1 MASSSALALTLALPA
16 ARAQTLP
23 TGGVVAQGTASIG
36 APSGG
41 HLTITQ
47 TSARAVVNWTGFNVG
62 AGGVVTFAQPNSSSA
77 ILNRVAAN
85 AGQSVIDGQISGNGQ
100 VFLVNPNGVAIS
112 STGVVNTT
120 GGFVASSLDVS
131 DSDFMAGTLN
141 FSGSATG
148 PGVSN
153 AGSITAGSG
162 GFVALIGQSAGNSG
176 TITVPLGKVG
186 LGAAASATLDLTGT
200 GFLQV
205 VLPADATNAAG
216 QALVSNSGTITAGG
230 GAVTLSAAVAANAVQ
245 QAVNMSGTISATA
258 VSGVSG
264 AVTLSASPGGD
275 MAVGGTID
283 VSDSAGGTGGVISI
297 VGGGAVTETGVLKA
311 TSTNTGGR
319 VDITGASVALT
330 GASVDVSGTNAGGLI
345 RIGGAFDGGA
355 ADNGYSDYQYFVT
368 RFGTLPSLANAG
380 TVTVDA
386 ASSLQANGTLPT
398 DPYNTGTTGGT
409 IILFSTQ
416 NTSISTSNWR
426 AGGVNGA
433 AEVSSWGVISNL
445 TFSAVQPP
453 DSFYGYVVT
462 GADTADHLFYSAKD
476 ILIADNPD
484 SSGSSYINRLGLMRS
499 IENAL
504 TATITASDAIT
515 VTGDFDPSE
524 ASGSPRLPASLSAVT
539 LDAGRA
545 ISVNGVLASD
555 DANLTLTVNDPTAN
569 DYQPGDRVTGPAVLD
584 LRNATLNGG
593 LSGGNGQL
601 DITLS
606 LLSGDDNAV
615 DGLIR
620 LPAIDGAY
628 LSQNF
633 YGARSGFNTLS
644 IAAQGQGV
652 IEFNGNVSSN
662 LGYTGDG
669 IGGGGAYLPIGTL
682 ELAGTLAF
690 ATDATIASANLIWN
704 GQSVTSSYV
713 ASQQAAGQI
722 IAAANGRSGFVANF
736 TFGFP
741 DPNQTVSAG
750 TEYPIT
756 SIATGTVS
764 GPTVGLPFGGEVV
777 SGAATIDGSVP
788 NVLTVTESTEQA
800 VVNWQS
806 FNIGAG
812 GTVSFVQ
819 PDASAAILNR
829 VAASSASFAS
839 AINGTLSANGRV
851 YMVNPNGIAIGAT
864 GVVNTTGGFIAWSG
878 DLSLANFAAG
888 ILTFTG
894 ASAGVTNAGSITV
907 GTGGL
912 VALLGSTVTN
922 SGTVTAP
929 GGQIALAAGAGV
941 SLGPADG
948 SLVTVTAASPD
959 ATAADALLS
968 QTGTL
973 TTVGGTI
980 SLKAESS
987 ALNLGQTII
996 NTGTLTAQGVS
1007 TSGGSIFVSA
1017 INAGAILGGT
1027 FAADQSSLGAGN
1039 YLSGGTGGVI
1049 SVAADGLTTLTGAFT
1064 VQGDTGGRI
1073 DATAATLDFTGAT
1086 LDASGQTAGG
1096 LLRIGAAYRYGAA
1109 DDGGSD
1115 YQAFVARFGALP
1127 SLAVAGTVTI
1137 DNATTLRA
1145 GGGTTGGALI
1155 VGSTTLTTLGAPW
1168 ADAIADV
1175 SISSLG
1181 AVAALPGL
1189 GTVQGLNTL
1198 QLGAKTIEVTS
1209 GAPSAS
1215 GVTAFD
1221 LAGLTGSINGLT
1233 NLIVEAGDT
1242 LSVTAG
1248 ATLGLTAGDHLTLEA
1263 GRGITFTG
1271 AFNAGGASLIAVAN
1285 QAGADGAPS
1294 TARGAGAGFI
1304 DLTAGTVTSQA
1315 VNPGSLD
1322 FILAPGLDNAVGGQ
1336 IRLGAIDRS
1345 GGVAG
1350 QSLFGDLTL
1359 EADDAGRI
1367 VLNGAIATQAGALTL
1382 TGDLQVDGASILTSN
1397 ALTWTNAASA
1407 AIYGPGTGNSAF
1419 SADFALVNNGTVIQ
1433 SGVVGDGQAARIAL
1447 DGLSPSASATAVYGA
1462 AASDLANEAFR
1473 LINGALASG
1482 DTLGTDLSPGL
1493 VTVGTGSASLLGVG
1507 SHHLTVTLA
1516 GGLPQPGAK
1525 VGYVFDLTAS
1535 SVGAVSITP
1544 RPVTFTTQ
1552 DATTTYGTLA
1562 SLSGTLS
1569 NVLVGDTVTP
1579 VFGLSASGSA
1589 VALSARTTAGA
1600 YQIVAASL
1608 SGASAPNYSV
1618 SATGDT
1624 AGTLT
1629 ISPLQLSGYAGPS
1642 LTGVYGTAP
1651 TLAGGVLS
1659 GVLGGDQVTAV
1670 LGLTQNGAAVNLSS
1684 RVNAGTYGV
1693 TLTGLGGA
1701 QGADYSLPTANL
1713 TAGQLVVSPL
1723 SISASLSAANYVYGS
1738 PSAIVTLNGVL
1749 SGDVLT
1755 PTVSLTPSGGTA
1767 AAVTLEANGG
1777 GFGLGAHT
1785 SAGAYSAQVAGLVG
1799 AQASDYVL
1807 NANLSAAAIQ
1817 ITPKPLT
1824 FSVPAGQTSV
1834 YGDDSV
1840 SGATLTGVLSGDTVT
1855 PVYYAQSGGAASA
1868 ALIPQTP
1875 VGAYALSVGALGGS
1889 SAGDYVIAATGNAN
1903 GSLTITQKPISY
1915 TLENLVSTYGSV
1927 ASPVLL
1933 TPGLLTGDNVTFSV
1947 HVFGNNS
1954 LTPSNIYTPATNG
1967 NPYNLAFTIGGTA
1980 AGNYYFQDSGA
1991 NSDPTWTVNR
2001 KVITYAGGD
2010 AQSVY
2015 GGPVA
2020 LSAALAGVLP
2030 NDQVSGA
2037 IAVTTPGGAGVTYDA
2052 HTDVGAY
2059 DIGIASLSGAQ
2070 AANYLIDPSVFG
2082 ALTITAKAL
2091 SYGGGVI
2098 NAVYGTAS
2106 ALPANLVGVV
2116 AGDDVSAAPIVT
2128 AAGGGAVAYGATTTV
2143 GTYSLSETSL
2153 TGAKAFDYTLTSGG
2167 TGSLIIGPK
2176 TVTYA
2181 GGNVSATYG
2190 TAASLSSAINGLV
2203 AGDSVTAPLVI
2214 TASGGGAVTY
2224 GARTGAGSYVLS
2236 LGALSGAEA
2245 VDYVIDPSVTG
2256 ALVVA
2261 PKTLSLTS
2269 GAFVAT
2275 YGDATL
2281 PNSAAAATVT
2291 GGQFS
2296 GILSGDTVA
2305 GTFTIAT
2312 PTFST
2317 SARLAA
2323 GTYGLSIST
2332 GGADLTGAQAADYVL
2347 SVNSPTTGSLVV
2359 APKALS
2365 LVSGTLSA
2373 TYGDAALQS
2382 GGAVSNQTG
2391 GIFSGVLSG
2400 DTIQGV
2406 FGVSASLDSNGRLDA
2421 GTYATALLPG
2431 SAGLTGA
2438 AAADYTLSGASPTIG
2453 TLVVAPKSITLVSAA
2468 LTAAYGAAPQG
2479 TPGGVPTTT
2488 GGTFSGLLTGDA
2500 VTGVFGVGGTLNSA
2514 GRLDAGAYGLTL
2526 SVGAAGL
2533 TGAQAGDY
2541 VVAAASPTAGTLSV
2555 TPLTVAYGGGSVS
2568 TTYGI
2573 LATLSATPTGLLTG
2587 DQVTAPISVTT
2598 SGGGQVIYGARTTAG
2613 TYTLGLGTL
2622 SGAEA
2627 LDYVVNP
2634 SVTGALTI
2642 ARASITLTSGALGAT
2657 YGDGSVVNNTVT
2669 GGQFAGVLTGDQVEG
2684 SFGIVSPLTTPSGN
2698 LAAGSYGLTL
2708 ASGFAGLTGAQS
2720 ADYVLAPASPTT
2732 GLLTVAPKTLTY
2744 TLGSATS
2751 VYGAPAPPTPTFAGL
2766 LAGDTVLG
2774 QYDVAAG
2781 SAAPAPLGVHTG
2793 VGAYSL
2799 SLGGITGAQAADYV
2813 LTAAGSTLGSL
2824 TITPAP
2830 LDFTSSFLNQT
2841 YGSVSTAN
2849 FLSGVVAGDAI
2860 SVSLNVSDASGAAVT
2875 LASRTN
2881 AGGYLA
2887 ELSGLSGAAAT
2898 NYVLAP
2904 DAMRGE
2910 VLTIAPLAITYEL
2923 TSVAS
2928 SPAAQAKLYQQGLAD
2943 DSFTYGSEGT
2953 VLSFQGA
2960 LPGDSVSPV
2969 TSSGSLVAGSGGAY
2983 ALAQTTNAGSY
2994 TLALTG
3000 LSGAQSANYTLVN
3013 GGPLSSITVNVLK
3026 SVLTFSTDASTA
3038 IYGNGAAIFKV
3049 TGLASFDQT
3058 SFGISFTNAQ
3068 NAAFTQSLSV
3078 GPGGLI
3084 TLPATFSVGTYSAF
3098 DVSVP
3103 AALDQNYII
3112 KGSNGATGNVLAFMK
3127 AYSLT
3132 ITPRPVTFA
3141 IGAYSWVYGSPLSPS
3156 DTLTNVLSGDAV
3168 SGVVSTL
3175 TGGVTNS
3182 TANPNVGSYSLT
3194 TTSLTGAAAS
3204 NYTIAT
3210 TGDTLGSLTVTPR
3223 PITYSLAPLSSVYG
3237 ASPSFTYTISGG
3249 FSGMGA
3255 PITGVSASLGSQTTL
3270 VPSTADIGTYYAQLV
3285 GITGDSL
3292 SNYTV
3297 TFANAATALLT
3308 ITPRPVTFNASY
3320 STAYGSNVVP
3330 VAQFQA
3336 QTSTAGLV
3344 SGDTLTATTAITGQT
3359 ISTLDVGTYAYD
3371 QLTFGG
3377 PKLNDYA
3384 ITVTG
3389 SQTVTVAPKLLQVQI
3404 QGNSAIYGSI
3414 YNPGATIT
3422 VSGFLATNGLSLT
3435 TDTID
3440 HQANGNVDDGNAY
3453 AGFQYAN
3460 SSTSLQLE
3468 PLGGE
3473 DACNCTISVTGLSG
3487 PKAKDYA
3494 LPSNSGSFI
3503 IYPAPLTLVTPGAA
3517 TVTYGST
3524 VIAGPQFEGF
3534 YSPSDAGAIR
3544 FNLASSNAA
3553 VVSALSSTG
3562 ASVVGVGS
3570 IYGQGDL
3577 FNSSFNAGGSAALLD
3592 VGSYSY
3598 TVTGLSGAKSRDY
3611 YLVGGS
3617 TTNTVTITPAT
3628 LSYSV
3633 LQDEY
3638 YGRQQGIYYNGNLG
3652 TPSTDI
3658 GEPGTFC
3665 CVMAPDTRPLYSI
3678 TSNTFG
3684 AALSLNLSFV
3694 DASGVSHTYTP
3705 TLEGGTYA
3713 VNAAITG
3720 AKASDFV
3727 VASTPISFTI
3737 HPAIVTYVIDD
3748 VTYNTVYGSD
3758 VTDNYPGGY
3767 YVQGVGF
3774 ISGGAAPTAKL
3785 IGTVASDNVA
3795 LVIGLFSG
3803 TDIQNRDGANLVNID
3818 TAPPGLYHYQAVGLL
3833 GDANNYVLGGT
3844 AQGIDIGAEMEIV
3857 STTLTF
3863 NPTASLSVSV
3873 AQGVTVGSLS
3883 AGTGTATSSSSLPTD
3898 LTTVLTASAGASAGV
3913 TAGASGSTA
3922 LGSATLTGQVG
3933 STAGV
3938 TATAGL
3944 GNTSASVTVGTSATL
3959 TVSYGPGY
3967 TAVGADAYAN
3977 STGSITLISKSP
3989 NISGEASAEAEAYVT
4004 TGVAGSLGAAGTG
4017 SASAVGGV
4025 GAETSTEGSVG
4036 IKNGTVTAG
4045 GGVWAGAGVSGDV
4058 QGQVSGSVG
4067 SAGAGVTGYLGS
4079 AGVTVDPSVGYSNGQ
4094 VTLSGTVGLGVGP
4107 VGIEINLNVGV
4118 NVGAAVDG
4126 LHTAVDAIG
4135 DALGFGS
4142 GPSAPDFASSI
4153 RAITANPFTN
4163 PTAYRD
4169 QLYGIINNYQN
4180 YANID
4185 PNMLSTMTSVL
4196 NAQSDYQAKVTQVI
4210 PALQA
4215 TTAAL
4220 FNKLKT
4226 NPASFTVSDVQSL
4239 QNAQRDEATA
4249 LAQLKSDV
4257 SAMTGGKDQAVVTP
4271 TGISIVSTAAPAAAA
4286 TAQTAASA
4294 GATGASTPATTT
4306 TPSTTGAMTAVAGI
4320 LG

>member
-1 MASSSALALTLALPA
+1 
-16 ARAQTLP
+16 
-23 TGGVVAQGTASIG
+23 
-36 APSGG
+36 
-41 HLTITQ
+41 
-47 TSARAVVNWTGFNVG
+47 
-62 AGGVVTFAQPNSSSA
+62 
-77 ILNRVAAN
+77 
-85 AGQSVIDGQISGNGQ
+85 
-100 VFLVNPNGVAIS
+100 
-112 STGVVNTT
+112 
-120 GGFVASSLDVS
+120 
-131 DSDFMAGTLN
+131 
-141 FSGSATG
+141 
-148 PGVSN
+148 
-153 AGSITAGSG
+153 
-162 GFVALIGQSAGNSG
+162 
-176 TITVPLGKVG
+176 
-186 LGAAASATLDLTGT
+186 
-200 GFLQV
+200 
-205 VLPADATNAAG
+205 
-216 QALVSNSGTITAGG
+216 
-230 GAVTLSAAVAANAVQ
+230 
-245 QAVNMSGTISATA
+245 MSGTISATA

-283 VSDSAGGTGGVISI
+283 VSDSGGGTGGVISI
-297 VGGGAVTETGVLKA
+297 LGGGAVTETGTLTA
-311 TSTNTGGR
+311 TSNNAGGR

-355 ADNGYSDYQYFVT
+355 ADNGSSDYQYFVT
-368 RFGTLPSLANAG
+368 RFGTLPSLPNAG

-416 NTSISTSNWR
+416 NTSIATSNWR
-426 AGGVNGA
+426 AGGVDGA

-499 IENAL
+499 LENAL

-515 VTGDFDPSE
+515 VTGDFDPST
-524 ASGSPRLPASLSAVT
+524 ASGSPRLPASLSAIM

-569 DYQPGDRVTGPAVLD
+569 NSQPGDRATGPAVLD

-615 DGLIR
+615 GGLIR
-620 LPAIDGAY
+620 LPTIDGTY
-628 LSQNF
+628 LSRNF
-633 YGARSGFNTLS
+633 YGAQSGFNTLS

-669 IGGGGAYLPIGTL
+669 NGGAGAYLPIGTL
-682 ELAGTLAF
+682 ELAGTVAF

-704 GQSVTSSYV
+704 GQSVTSTYV

-722 IAAANGRSGFVANF
+722 IAAANGRSAFVANF

-750 TEYPIT
+750 TEDPIT
-756 SIATGTVS
+756 AIATGTVN
-764 GPTVGLPFGGEVV
+764 GPTVALPFGGQVV
-777 SGAATIDGSVP
+777 SGAANIDGSVP
-788 NVLTVTESTEQA
+788 NVLTVTQSTEQA

-819 PDASAAILNR
+819 PDAGAAILNR

-839 AINGTLSANGRV
+839 AINGTLSSNGRV
-851 YMVNPNGIAIGAT
+851 YLVNPNGIAIGAT
-864 GVVNTTGGFIAWSG
+864 GVVNTTGGFIASSG
-878 DLSLANFAAG
+878 DLSLANFTAG
-888 ILTFTG
+888 TLSFTG
-894 ASAGVTNAGSITV
+894 AAAAVTNAGSITT
-907 GTGGL
+907 GSGGL
-912 VALLGSTVTN
+912 IALLGSTVAN
-922 SGTVTAP
+922 SGTATAP
-929 GGQIALAAGAGV
+929 GGQIALAAGGGF

-959 ATAADALLS
+959 TTASDTLLS

-973 TTVGGTI
+973 TAVGGTLA
-980 SLKAESS
+980 LKAESS
-987 ALNLGQTII
+987 ALSLGQVLS
-996 NTGTLTAQGVS
+996 NTGSLNAQGAS

-1017 INAGAILGGT
+1017 INAGATLGGT
-1027 FAADQSSLGAGN
+1027 FAADQSGLGSGSYA
-1039 YLSGGTGGVI
+1039 SGGAGGVI
-1049 SVAADGLTTLTGAFT
+1049 SVAADGLLSLTGAFT
-1064 VQGDTGGRI
+1064 VEGDTGGRI
-1073 DATAATLDFTGAT
+1073 DATAATLNLTGST
-1086 LDASGQTAGG
+1086 LDASGQTGGG

-1127 SLAVAGTVTI
+1127 SLATAGTVSI
-1137 DNATTLRA
+1137 DSATTLKA

-1155 VGSTTLTTLGAPW
+1155 IGSANLTTLNGIW
-1168 ADAIADV
+1168 ADAITDV

-1181 AVAALPGL
+1181 VVATLPSFGA
-1189 GTVQGLNTL
+1189 VQGLDTL
-1198 QLGAKTIEVTS
+1198 QLGAQTIEVTS
-1209 GAPSAS
+1209 GAPSAP

-1221 LAGLTGSINGLT
+1221 LAGLTGSLGGPT

-1294 TARGAGAGFI
+1294 TARAAGAGFI

-1322 FILAPGLDNAVGGQ
+1322 FILAPGLDNGVGGQ

-1359 EADDAGRI
+1359 EADGAGRI

-1382 TGDLQVDGASILTSN
+1382 TGDLQVDGASIVTSN

-1462 AASDLANEAFR
+1462 AAGDFANQAFR

-1493 VTVGTGSASLLGVG
+1493 VTVGTGSSSLLGAG
-1507 SHHLTVTLA
+1507 SRPLTVTLA

-1535 SVGAVSITP
+1535 SVGVVTITP
-1544 RPVTFTTQ
+1544 RPVTFATQ
-1552 DATTTYGTLA
+1552 DATSTYGTLA

-1569 NVLVGDTVTP
+1569 NVLAGDTVTP
-1579 VFGLSASGSA
+1579 VFGLTSSGSG
-1589 VALSARTTAGA
+1589 VALSARTTVGA
-1600 YQIVAASL
+1600 YQIVATAL
-1608 SGASAPNYSV
+1608 SGASAANYTLS
-1618 SATGDT
+1618 STGDT

-1629 ISPLQLSGYAGPS
+1629 ISPLPLTGYAGPS

-1659 GVLGGDQVTAV
+1659 GVLGGDQVTTV
-1670 LGLTQNGAAVNLSS
+1670 LGLSQNGASVNLAG
-1684 RVNAGTYGV
+1684 RIDAGTYSV
-1693 TLTGLGGA
+1693 TLTGLSGA
-1701 QGADYSLPTANL
+1701 QAVDYSLPTANL
-1713 TAGQLVVSPL
+1713 APGQLVVSPL
-1723 SISASLSAANYVYGS
+1723 TISASLSPASYVYGS
-1738 PSAIVTLNGVL
+1738 PSAIVALTGVL
-1749 SGDVLT
+1749 SGDVLA
-1755 PTVSLTPSGGTA
+1755 PTISLSPSGGTA
-1767 AAVTLEANGG
+1767 AAVTLETNGA
-1777 GFGLGAHT
+1777 GFGLDAHT
-1785 SAGAYSAQVAGLVG
+1785 SAGAYSAQVTGLSG

-1807 NANLSAAAIQ
+1807 SPSLSTAAIQ
-1817 ITPKPLT
+1817 ISPKPVT

-1855 PVYYAQSGGAASA
+1855 PVYYAQSGSAASA

-1889 SAGDYVIAATGNAN
+1889 SAGDYVIAGTGNAN
-1903 GSLTITQKPISY
+1903 GSLTITQKTISY

-1933 TPGLLTGDNVTFSV
+1933 TPGLLTGDNVTFAV

-2030 NDQVSGA
+2030 NDQVNGA
-2037 IAVTTPGGAGVTYDA
+2037 LAVTTAGGANVTYDA

-2082 ALTITAKAL
+2082 ALTITQKAL

-2128 AAGGGAVAYGATTTV
+2128 AAGGGAVAYEATTTV
-2143 GTYSLSETSL
+2143 GTYGLSETSL
-2153 TGAKAFDYTLTSGG
+2153 TGTKALDYTLAGG
-2167 TGSLIIGPK
+2167 RTGSLVIAPK
-2176 TVTYA
+2176 AVTYA

-2190 TAASLSSAINGLV
+2190 TAASLSNAISGLV

-2224 GARTGAGSYVLS
+2224 GARTGAGAYVLS
-2236 LGALSGAEA
+2236 LGALSGAQA

-2256 ALVVA
+2256 ALVIA
-2261 PKTLSLTS
+2261 PKTLTLTS
-2269 GAFVAT
+2269 GALVAT

-2281 PNSAAAATVT
+2281 PTSAAAATVT
-2291 GGQFS
+2291 GGQFA
-2296 GILSGDTVA
+2296 GLLSGDTVA

-2347 SVNSPTTGSLVV
+2347 SVSSPTTGSLVV

-2373 TYGDAALQS
+2373 TYGDAGLQS

-2421 GTYATALLPG
+2421 GTYATALLSG
-2431 SAGLTGA
+2431 GAGLTGA
-2438 AAADYTLSGASPTIG
+2438 AAADYTLSGASPTTG
-2453 TLVVAPKSITLVSAA
+2453 SLVVAPKSITLLSAA
-2468 LTAAYGAAPQG
+2468 LTALYGAAPQG
-2479 TPGGVPTTT
+2479 TPGGVTTTT

-2514 GRLDAGAYGLTL
+2514 GRLNAGAYGLTL

-2533 TGAQAGDY
+2533 TGPQAGDY

-2555 TPLTVAYGGGSVS
+2555 TPLTLTYGGGSVS
-2568 TTYGI
+2568 TTYGV
-2573 LATLSATPTGLLTG
+2573 LATLNDTLSGLLTG
-2587 DQVTAPISVTT
+2587 DQVMAPVTVTAP
-2598 SGGGQVIYGARTTAG
+2598 GGGQVAYGARTTAG
-2613 TYTLGLGTL
+2613 SYTLALGTL
-2622 SGAEA
+2622 TGAQA
-2627 LDYVVNP
+2627 LDYVINP

-2657 YGDGSVVNNTVT
+2657 YGDAGVGNNTVT
-2669 GGQFAGVLTGDQVEG
+2669 GGQFAGILTGDQVEG

-2698 LAAGSYGLTL
+2698 LAAGSYTLTL

-2744 TLGSATS
+2744 ALGSATS
-2751 VYGAPAPPTPTFAGL
+2751 VYGAPTPSTPTFAGL

-2774 QYDVAAG
+2774 QYEVATG

-2813 LTAAGSTLGSL
+2813 LTATGSTLGSL
-2824 TITPAP
+2824 TITPAQ
-2830 LDFTSSFLNQT
+2830 LDFTSGFLNQT

-2849 FLSGVVAGDAI
+2849 VLSGVVAGDAV
-2860 SVSLNVSDASGAAVT
+2860 SVSVNVSDASGAAVT

-2887 ELSGLSGAAAT
+2887 ALSDLTGAAAT
-2898 NYVLAP
+2898 NYALAP

-2943 DSFTYGSEGT
+2943 ETFTYGSEGT

-2983 ALAQTTNAGSY
+2983 ALAQTTNAGNY

-3013 GGPLSSITVNVLK
+3013 GGPLSSINVNVLK
-3026 SVLTFSTDASTA
+3026 SVLTFSTDASTST
-3038 IYGNGAAIFKV
+3038 YGNGAALFKV

-3084 TLPATFSVGTYSAF
+3084 TLPTTFSAGTYSAF

-3112 KGSNGATGNVLAFMK
+3112 KGSNGATGNMLAFGN

-3132 ITPRPVTFA
+3132 IAPRPVTFA
-3141 IGAYSWVYGSPLSPS
+3141 IGAYGWVYGSPLSPV
-3156 DTLTNVLSGDAV
+3156 DTLTNVLSGDVV

-3182 TANPNVGSYSLT
+3182 AANPNVGTYSLT
-3194 TTSLTGAAAS
+3194 TTSLTGAAAA
-3204 NYTIAT
+3204 NYTIAN
-3210 TGDTLGSLTVTPR
+3210 TGDTLGTLTVTPR
-3223 PITYSLAPLSSVYG
+3223 PITYSIAPLSSVYG
-3237 ASPSFTYTISGG
+3237 ASPNFIYTLSGG

-3270 VPSTADIGTYYAQLV
+3270 VPSTVDIGTYYAQLV

-3297 TFANAATALLT
+3297 TVANAATALLT

-3330 VAQFQA
+3330 STQFQA
-3336 QTSTAGLV
+3336 QTNSAGLV
-3344 SGDTLTATTAITGQT
+3344 AGDTLTVTTAITGQT
-3359 ISTLDVGTYAYD
+3359 ISSLDVGTYAYD
-3371 QLTFGG
+3371 QLSFSG
-3377 PKLNDYA
+3377 PKLNDYV

-3389 SQTVTVAPKLLQVQI
+3389 SQTVTVTPKLLQVQI
-3404 QGNSAIYGSI
+3404 QGISAIYGSI
-3414 YNPGATIT
+3414 YNPGAFIT
-3422 VSGFLATNGLSLT
+3422 LTGFVGADDPTVL

-3440 HQANGNVDDGNAY
+3440 HQSTGTVDYGNAY
-3453 AGFQYAN
+3453 AGYQYVDGKNVRLAPN
-3460 SSTSLQLE
+3460 
-3468 PLGGE
+3468 GGE

-3487 PKAKDYA
+3487 PKAMDYA
-3494 LPSNSGSFI
+3494 LPSNSGSFV
-3503 IYPAPLTLVTPGAA
+3503 IYAAPLTLVTPAAA
-3517 TVTYGST
+3517 TVVYGST
-3524 VIAGPQFEGF
+3524 QIAGPQFSGF

-3544 FNLASSNAA
+3544 FSLASSNPA
-3553 VVSALSSTG
+3553 VVSALSSSG

-3598 TVTGLSGAKSRDY
+3598 TISGLSGPKARDY
-3611 YLVGGS
+3611 YLVGGA
-3617 TTNTVTITPAT
+3617 TANTVTITPAT

-3652 TPSTDI
+3652 IPSNDI

-3684 AALSLNLSFV
+3684 AAIGLNLSFV
-3694 DASGVSHTYTP
+3694 DASGVSHTYSP

-3713 VNAAITG
+3713 VDATVTG
-3720 AKASDFV
+3720 AKAFDFV
-3727 VASTPISFTI
+3727 VDPTPVSFTV
-3737 HPAIVTYVIDD
+3737 HPAIITYTINGGGGGAAINHADSTGIGD
-3748 VTYNTVYGSD
+3748 VNSGAD
-3758 VTDNYPGGY
+3758 
-3767 YVQGVGF
+3767 YVQGIGF
-3774 ISGGAAPTAKL
+3774 LFGGVPPTANL
-3785 IGTVASDNVA
+3785 VGAVASDNVG
-3795 LVIGLFSG
+3795 LLIGVFSG
-3803 TDIQNRDGANLVNID
+3803 GNVQSRDGATLVNIN

-3833 GDANNYVLGGT
+3833 GDPNNYVLGGT
-3844 AQGIDIGAEMEIV
+3844 TQAIDIGAVVNIV
-3857 STTLTF
+3857 PTTLPF

-3873 AQGVTVGSLS
+3873 AQGVSVGGLS
-3883 AGTGTATSSSSLPTD
+3883 AGTGTATASSSMPTN
-3898 LTTVLTASAGASAGV
+3898 LTTTATTGLTATAGV
-3913 TAGASGSTA
+3913 SASVNAEVSGSTS
-3922 LGSATLTGQVG
+3922 LGSATVTGQVG
-3933 STAGV
+3933 ATANV

-3944 GNTSASVTVGTSATL
+3944 GNTSASATAGTSATL
-3959 TVSYGPGY
+3959 TVSFGPG
-3967 TAVGADAYAN
+3967 TASVGADAYAN
-3977 STGSITLISKSP
+3977 TTGSIALISKSP
-3989 NISGEASAEAEAYVT
+3989 NISGEASVEAEAYT
-4004 TGVAGSLGAAGTG
+4004 TVGVSGSLGPAGTG
-4017 SASAVGGV
+4017 SASVVGGV
-4025 GAETSTEGSVG
+4025 GAETSVQGSVG
-4036 IKNGTVTAG
+4036 VKNGSVTAG
-4045 GGVWAGAGVSGDV
+4045 GGVWAGGGVSGEV
-4058 QGQVSGSVG
+4058 QGQISGSAG
-4067 SAGAGVTGYLGS
+4067 TAGAGVTGYVGA
-4079 AGVTVDPSVGYSNGQ
+4079 AGVTVDPSVGYSNGDI
-4094 VTLSGTVGLGVGP
+4094 TLSGTFGVGIGP
-4107 VGIEINLNVGV
+4107 VGININFNVGV
-4118 NVGAAVDG
+4118 NIVTAVNVLG
-4126 LHTAVDAIG
+4126 SGVDAIG
-4135 DALGFGS
+4135 NLMGFGS
-4142 GPSAPDFASSI
+4142 GPSKPDFDSSI
-4153 RAITANPFTN
+4153 KAITANPFTN

-4169 QLYGIINNYQN
+4169 ALYGIVNNYQN

-4185 PNMLSTMTSVL
+4185 ETMLNTMTTVL
-4196 NAQSDYQAKVTQVI
+4196 NAQSNYQTQVTTVI

-4215 TTAAL
+4215 QTAAL
-4220 FNKLKT
+4220 FTKLKT
-4226 NPASFTVSDVQSL
+4226 NPASFTVSDL
-4239 QNAQRDEATA
+4239 QALQLAQFNEANA

-4257 SAMTGGKDQAVVTP
+4257 STMTGGKDQAVVTP
-4271 TGISIVSTAAPAAAA
+4271 SGISIIPTAATVAAQAAAPL
-4286 TAQTAASA
+4286 TAGTF
-4294 GATGASTPATTT
+4294 GTVG
-4306 TPSTTGAMTAVAGI
+4306 
-4320 LG
+4320 

>member
-1 MASSSALALTLALPA
+1 
-16 ARAQTLP
+16 
-23 TGGVVAQGTASIG
+23 
-36 APSGG
+36 
-41 HLTITQ
+41 
-47 TSARAVVNWTGFNVG
+47 
-62 AGGVVTFAQPNSSSA
+62 
-77 ILNRVAAN
+77 
-85 AGQSVIDGQISGNGQ
+85 
-100 VFLVNPNGVAIS
+100 
-112 STGVVNTT
+112 
-120 GGFVASSLDVS
+120 
-131 DSDFMAGTLN
+131 
-141 FSGSATG
+141 
-148 PGVSN
+148 
-153 AGSITAGSG
+153 
-162 GFVALIGQSAGNSG
+162 
-176 TITVPLGKVG
+176 
-186 LGAAASATLDLTGT
+186 
-200 GFLQV
+200 
-205 VLPADATNAAG
+205 
-216 QALVSNSGTITAGG
+216 
-230 GAVTLSAAVAANAVQ
+230 
-245 QAVNMSGTISATA
+245 MSGTISATA

-297 VGGGAVTETGVLKA
+297 VGGGAVTESGILKA
-311 TSTNTGGR
+311 TSTNAGGR

-355 ADNGYSDYQYFVT
+355 ADNGSSDYQYFVT
-368 RFGTLPSLANAG
+368 RFGTLPSLANAA

-386 ASSLQANGTLPT
+386 ASSLQANGTGPSSSF
-398 DPYNTGTTGGT
+398 DPSNGETSYTSPSDARTGGT
-409 IILFSTQ
+409 ISLFSTQ
-416 NTSISTSNWR
+416 DTAIYTSSWR
-426 AGGVNGA
+426 AGGLDGA
-433 AEVSSWGVISNL
+433 AAIASWGKISNL
-445 TFSAVQPP
+445 TFSAFQPSVSTNDTLIDNLP
-453 DSFYGYVVT
+453 YSFSGP
-462 GADTADHLFYSAKD
+462 DTADHLFLGARD
-476 ILIADNPD
+476 ILVGDAPD
-484 SSGSSYINRLGLMRS
+484 GSGASYINRLGLMANIR
-499 IENAL
+499 NAR
-504 TATITASDAIT
+504 TITIAASDN
-515 VTGDFDPSE
+515 VTINGDFDPMLGPGTFSKVSQHLDN
-524 ASGSPRLPASLSAVT
+524 ASNQIGSLRTVT
-539 LDAGRA
+539 LDAGRSITA
-545 ISVNGVLASD
+545 TGVIDSQAGDLFI
-555 DANLTLTVNDPTAN
+555 TAN
-569 DYQPGDRVTGPAVLD
+569 DTAANNAQAGARSAGSAIID
-584 LRNATLNGG
+584 LRNATLDTDPIGFQY
-593 LSGGNGQL
+593 GQRNV
-601 DITLS
+601 TVA
-606 LLSGDDNAV
+606 LLAGSDDAAG
-615 DGLIR
+615 GLIR
-620 LPAIDGAY
+620 LPAIDA
-628 LSQNF
+628 SAQNTYALG
-633 YGARSGFNTLS
+633 YGQVGDFNNLTFS
-644 IAAQGQGV
+644 AAGQSA
-652 IEFNGNVSSN
+652 IEFNGDVNTFLGNQGDGSGNGEIDPSGALALNGSVVFAANATLASSN
-662 LGYTGDG
+662 FT
-669 IGGGGAYLPIGTL
+669 
-682 ELAGTLAF
+682 
-690 ATDATIASANLIWN
+690 WN
-704 GQSVTSSYV
+704 GNAVDQTYVQS
-713 ASQQAAGQI
+713 Q
-722 IAAANGRSGFVANF
+722 
-736 TFGFP
+736 
-741 DPNQTVSAG
+741 VSAG
-750 TEYPIT
+750 AIAASSGLTPGASVNFVFGDVPLVSSSSSAPYAINPVYSGNVTRPIPLVALPVNG
-756 SIATGTVS
+756 SLVS
-764 GPTVGLPFGGEVV
+764 GSASIDSSVTNALTITQTSEGVV
-777 SGAATIDGSVP
+777 
-788 NVLTVTESTEQA
+788 L
-800 VVNWQS
+800 NWDS
-806 FNIGAG
+806 FNIGSG
-812 GTVSFVQ
+812 GTVTFSQ
-819 PDASAAILNR
+819 PDASAAVLNR
-829 VAASSASFAS
+829 VTASTTAS
-839 AINGTLSANGRV
+839 AINGTLTANGRV
-851 YMVNPNGIAIGAT
+851 YLVNPNGIAIGAT
-864 GVVNTTGGFIAWSG
+864 GVVNTTGGFIASSG

-888 ILTFTG
+888 TLSFTG
-894 ASAGVTNAGSITV
+894 ATAAVTNAGSITV

-912 VALLGSTVTN
+912 IALLGSTVAN
-922 SGTVTAP
+922 SATLTAP
-929 GGQIALAAGAGV
+929 GGQIALAAGGGF

-959 ATAADALLS
+959 ATSTDTLLS

-973 TTVGGTI
+973 TAVGGTLA
-980 SLKAESS
+980 LKAESS
-987 ALNLGQTII
+987 ALSLGQTLS
-996 NTGTLTAQGVS
+996 NSGTLTAQGVS
-1007 TSGGSIFVSA
+1007 TTGGSIFVSA
-1017 INAGAILGGT
+1017 INAGAALGGT
-1027 FAADQSSLGAGN
+1027 FAADQSGLGAGN
-1039 YLSGGTGGVI
+1039 YVSGGTGGVI

-1064 VQGDTGGRI
+1064 VEGDTGGRI
-1073 DATAATLDFTGAT
+1073 DATGAMLDLTGAT
-1086 LDASGQTAGG
+1086 LDARGQTGGG

-1127 SLAVAGTVTI
+1127 SLATAGTVTI
-1137 DNATTLRA
+1137 DSATTLRA
-1145 GGGTTGGALI
+1145 GGATTGGALI
-1155 VGSTTLTTLGAPW
+1155 IGSANLTTLNGIW
-1168 ADAIADV
+1168 ADAITDV

-1181 AVAALPGL
+1181 VVATLPSFGA
-1189 GTVQGLNTL
+1189 VQGLDTL
-1198 QLGAKTIEVTS
+1198 QLGAQTIEVTS
-1209 GAPSAS
+1209 GAPSGS

-1221 LAGLTGSINGLT
+1221 LAGLTGSLSGLT

-1294 TARGAGAGFI
+1294 TARAAGAGFI
-1304 DLTAGTVTSQA
+1304 DLTGGTVTSQA

-1336 IRLGAIDRS
+1336 LRLGAIDRS
-1345 GGVAG
+1345 GGVMG

-1359 EADDAGRI
+1359 EADGAGRI

-1397 ALTWTNAASA
+1397 ALTWTSAASA
-1407 AIYGPGTGNSAF
+1407 AIYGAGTGNSAF

-1447 DGLSPSASATAVYGA
+1447 NGLSPSASATAVYGA

-1493 VTVGTGSASLLGVG
+1493 VTVGTGSSSLLGVG
-1507 SHHLTVTLA
+1507 SRPLTVTLA

-1552 DATTTYGTLA
+1552 DATSIYGTLA

-1569 NVLVGDTVTP
+1569 NVLAGDTVTP
-1579 VFGLSASGSA
+1579 VFGLTSSGSA

-1608 SGASAPNYSV
+1608 SGASAPNYTVSV
-1618 SATGDT
+1618 TGDT

-1629 ISPLQLSGYAGPS
+1629 ISPLQLTGYAGPS

-1659 GVLGGDQVTAV
+1659 GVLGGDQVTTV
-1670 LGLTQNGAAVNLSS
+1670 LGLTQNGAAVSLSS

-1713 TAGQLVVSPL
+1713 TNGQLVVSPL

-1755 PTVSLTPSGGTA
+1755 PTISLTPSGGTA
-1767 AAVTLEANGG
+1767 ATVTLEANGG

-1799 AQASDYVL
+1799 AQAGDYVL
-1807 NANLSAAAIQ
+1807 SANLSAAAIQ

-1855 PVYYAQSGGAASA
+1855 PVYYTQSGSAASA

-1889 SAGDYVIAATGNAN
+1889 SAGDYMIAGTGNAN
-1903 GSLTITQKPISY
+1903 GSLTITQKTISY

-1927 ASPVLL
+1927 ATPVLL
-1933 TPGLLTGDNVTFSV
+1933 TPGLLTGDNVTFAV

-2015 GGPVA
+2015 GGPVV

-2037 IAVTTPGGAGVTYDA
+2037 LAVATPGGASVTYDA

-2082 ALTITAKAL
+2082 ALTITQKAL

-2116 AGDDVSAAPIVT
+2116 AGDDVSAAPFVT
-2128 AAGGGAVAYGATTTV
+2128 AAGGGAVSYAATTTV

-2167 TGSLIIGPK
+2167 TGSLIIAPK

-2203 AGDSVTAPLVI
+2203 AGDSVTASPVV
-2214 TASGGGAVTY
+2214 TASSGGAVTY
-2224 GARTGAGSYVLS
+2224 GAHTGAGSYVLS
-2236 LGALSGAEA
+2236 LGALSGPQA

-2256 ALVVA
+2256 ALVIA
-2261 PKTLSLTS
+2261 PKTLTLTS
-2269 GAFVAT
+2269 GAFAAT

-2281 PNSAAAATVT
+2281 PGSGAAATVT

-2305 GTFTIAT
+2305 GKFTIAT

-2347 SVNSPTTGSLVV
+2347 SVSSSTTGSLVV

-2373 TYGDAALQS
+2373 TYGDAGLQS
-2382 GGAVSNQTG
+2382 GGAVSAQTG
-2391 GIFSGVLSG
+2391 GVFSGVLSG

-2421 GTYATALLPG
+2421 GTYATALLSG
-2431 SAGLTGA
+2431 SAGLTGST
-2438 AAADYTLSGASPTIG
+2438 AADYTLSSASPTTG
-2453 TLVVAPKSITLVSAA
+2453 SLVVAPKSITLVSAA
-2468 LTAAYGAAPQG
+2468 LTAAYGAAAAG
-2479 TPGGVPTTT
+2479 TPGGVTTT
-2488 GGTFSGLLTGDA
+2488 SGGTFSGLLTGDA

-2514 GRLDAGAYGLTL
+2514 GRLDVGAYGLTL
-2526 SVGAAGL
+2526 GAGAAGL

-2541 VVAAASPTAGTLSV
+2541 ALAAASPTTGTLNV
-2555 TPLTVAYGGGSVS
+2555 TPLTIAYGGGSVS
-2568 TTYGI
+2568 TTYGM

-2587 DQVTAPISVTT
+2587 DQVTAPISVTAT
-2598 SGGGQVIYGARTTAG
+2598 GGGQVIYGARTTAG

-2642 ARASITLTSGALGAT
+2642 ARASITLSSGALGAT
-2657 YGDGSVVNNTVT
+2657 YGDASVVNNTVA
-2669 GGQFAGVLTGDQVEG
+2669 GGQFAGILAGDQVEG
-2684 SFGIVSPLTTPSGN
+2684 SFAIVSPLTTPSGY

-2720 ADYVLAPASPTT
+2720 ADYVLAQASAVT
-2732 GLLTVAPKTLTY
+2732 GLLTVAPKALTY
-2744 TLGSATS
+2744 TLGSGTS
-2751 VYGAPAPPTPTFAGL
+2751 VYGAPTPPTPTFAGL

-2774 QYDVAAG
+2774 QYEVAAG
-2781 SAAPAPLGVHTG
+2781 SAAPTTLGVHTG

-2799 SLGGITGAQAADYV
+2799 SLGSITGAQAADYV

-2824 TITPAP
+2824 TITPAL

-2849 FLSGVVAGDAI
+2849 FLSGVVTGDAV
-2860 SVSLNVSDASGAAVT
+2860 SVSVNVSDASGAAVT

-2887 ELSGLSGAAAT
+2887 ELSGLTGAAAA
-2898 NYVLAP
+2898 NYTLAP
-2904 DAMRGE
+2904 DAMKGE

-2928 SPAAQAKLYQQGLAD
+2928 SLAAQAKLYQQGLAD
-2943 DSFTYGSEGT
+2943 DSFTYASEGT

-2960 LPGDSVSPV
+2960 LPGDNVSPV
-2969 TSSGSLVAGSGGAY
+2969 ASSGSLVAGSGGAY

-3026 SVLTFSTDASTA
+3026 SVLTFSPDASTA

-3068 NAAFTQSLSV
+3068 NAAFTQSLVV

-3084 TLPATFSVGTYSAF
+3084 TLPTTFSAGTYSAF
-3098 DVSVP
+3098 DVSIPVS
-3103 AALDQNYII
+3103 LDQNYII

-3141 IGAYSWVYGSPLSPS
+3141 IGAYSWVYGSPLSPL
-3156 DTLTNVLSGDAV
+3156 DTLTNVVPGDAV

-3175 TGGVTNS
+3175 MGGVTNS
-3182 TANPNVGSYSLT
+3182 AANPSVGSYSLT
-3194 TTSLTGAAAS
+3194 TTSLTGAAAA
-3204 NYTIAT
+3204 NYTIAN

-3223 PITYSLAPLSSVYG
+3223 PITYSIAPLSSLYG
-3237 ASPSFTYTISGG
+3237 ATPNFIYTISGG

-3255 PITGVSASLGSQTTL
+3255 PITGVSTSLGSQTTL

-3297 TFANAATALLT
+3297 TVANAATALLT

-3320 STAYGSNVVP
+3320 STTYGSNIVP
-3330 VAQFQA
+3330 STQFQA
-3336 QTSTAGLV
+3336 QTTSAGV
-3344 SGDTLTATTAITGQT
+3344 ISGDTLTATTGITGEAVT
-3359 ISTLDVGTYAYD
+3359 SLDVGAYAYD
-3371 QLTFGG
+3371 QLTFSG
-3377 PKLNDYA
+3377 PKLKDYA
-3384 ITVTG
+3384 VTVVG
-3389 SQTVTVAPKLLQVQI
+3389 AQTVTITPKLLAVSL
-3404 QGNSAIYGSI
+3404 NSVDQPYGSAFSLNGDN
-3414 YNPGATIT
+3414 NPQLGT
-3422 VSGFLATNGLSLT
+3422 VSGFLSTNGLSLI
-3435 TDTID
+3435 TDAVD
-3440 HQANGNVDDGNAY
+3440 HPATGSVDFGNSY
-3453 AGFQYAN
+3453 AGYQALLGN
-3460 SSTSLQLE
+3460 SITLFL
-3468 PLGGE
+3468 PTFA
-3473 DACNCTISVTGLSG
+3473 DACNCSFSITGLSG
-3487 PKAKDYA
+3487 PTAKDYT
-3494 LPSNSGSFI
+3494 LPINGSSI
-3503 IYPAPLTLVTPGAA
+3503 TITPIPLTVINPGSA
-3517 TVTYGST
+3517 TATYGASH
-3524 VIAGPQFEGF
+3524 VAGPQLTGF
-3534 YSPSDAGAIR
+3534 IGVNNAYTSGDA
-3544 FNLASSNAA
+3544 AA
-3553 VVSALSSTG
+3553 VSLTVTSTNANVAPWAGSPAIYPDQGYLQFYYG
-3562 ASVVGVGS
+3562 ANRTTAVYDAAFNPTGS
-3570 IYGQGDL
+3570 GTP
-3577 FNSSFNAGGSAALLD
+3577 LD
-3592 VGSYSY
+3592 VGTY
-3598 TVTGLSGAKSRDY
+3598 TYTITGLTGPKARDY
-3611 YLVGGS
+3611 YLGGGS
-3617 TTNTVTITPAT
+3617 KTGTVTITPAT

-3638 YGRQQGIYYNGNLG
+3638 YGQQKAVQLTTQSGVVVDDAGFAHEV
-3652 TPSTDI
+3652 SDSV
-3658 GEPGTFC
+3658 C
-3665 CVMAPDTRPLYSI
+3665 CAMAPDTRPLYSI

-3684 AALSLNLSFV
+3684 AAVGLNLNFV
-3694 DASGVSHTYTP
+3694 DASGVTHIYTP

-3713 VNAAITG
+3713 VNATLTG
-3720 AKASDFV
+3720 AQAFDFV
-3727 VASTPISFTI
+3727 LATTPVSFTV
-3737 HPAIVTYVIDD
+3737 HPAIITY
-3748 VTYNTVYGSD
+3748 
-3758 VTDNYPGGY
+3758 
-3767 YVQGVGF
+3767 Q
-3774 ISGGAAPTAKL
+3774 ISGGEDYAQGSGFIGGGSAPTATL
-3785 IGTVASDNVA
+3785 TGVVGSDKVG
-3795 LVIGLFSG
+3795 LVIGVFQG
-3803 TDIQNRDGANLVNID
+3803 ENTADRDGADLVSVN
-3818 TAPPGLYHYQAVGLL
+3818 TAAVGNYHYQAVGLVA
-3833 GDANNYVLGGT
+3833 DPNNYVLGPPSIYFDSGSLVN
-3844 AQGIDIGAEMEIV
+3844 IV
-3857 STTLTF
+3857 PAA
-3863 NPTASLSVSV
+3863 PTVNSSASLATYV
-3873 AQGVTVGSLS
+3873 AQGVTVYGASD
-3883 AGTGTATSSSSLPTD
+3883 GTAAATSSSSLPATVSTSVSVSTGVSQSASTS
-3898 LTTVLTASAGASAGV
+3898 TT
-3913 TAGASGSTA
+3913 
-3922 LGSATLTGQVG
+3922 LGSATATGQANV
-3933 STAGV
+3933 SSSATAQAGLAN
-3938 TATAGL
+3938 TSAGATAG
-3944 GNTSASVTVGTSATL
+3944 GAATL

-3967 TAVGADAYAN
+3967 TAVGADTYGAA
-3977 STGSITLISKSP
+3977 TGTVALISKSP
-3989 NISGEASAEAEAYVT
+3989 NISGDASVEAQAYVT
-4004 TGVAGSLGAAGTG
+4004 TGVAGSLGAVGTG
-4017 SASAVGGV
+4017 SASA
-4025 GAETSTEGSVG
+4025 TGSVG
-4036 IKNGTVTAG
+4036 ATATADGSLGLKGGTITASG
-4045 GGVWAGAGVSGDV
+4045 GAFVGAGASGSV
-4058 QGQVSGSVG
+4058 QGQISGSSGTV
-4067 SAGAGVTGYLGS
+4067 GAGVTGY
-4079 AGVTVDPSVGYSNGQ
+4079 AGAVGVQVDPSVGYSNGQ
-4094 VTLSGTVGLGVGP
+4094 VTVSASISVGVGP
-4107 VGIEINLNVGV
+4107 VGVNINVNIGV
-4118 NVGAAVDG
+4118 NVGVAVDAA
-4126 LHTAVDAIG
+4126 HTAVDTIG

-4142 GPSAPDFASSI
+4142 GPSLPDFNTAV
-4153 RAITANPFTN
+4153 RTITANPFSN
-4163 PTAYRD
+4163 PTAYNKA
-4169 QLYGIINNYQN
+4169 LSSIVNNNAYGKYSNITAGDFYTLNII
-4180 YANID
+4180 
-4185 PNMLSTMTSVL
+4185 LS
-4196 NAQSDYQAKVTQVI
+4196 AQTDYTTEVTQTI
-4210 PALQA
+4210 PALQVQ
-4215 TTAAL
+4215 TA
-4220 FNKLKT
+4220 KLSAKLQA
-4226 NPASFTVSDVQSL
+4226 NPASFTASDVQAL
-4239 QNAQRDEATA
+4239 QAAQSQEAQAMT
-4249 LAQLKSDV
+4249 QLKSDV
-4257 SAMTGGKDQAVVTP
+4257 STMTNGADHAVVTP
-4271 TGISIVSTAAPAAAA
+4271 LGIYIVPNAAAAPAK
-4286 TAQTAASA
+4286 TTTNAASSSFF
-4294 GATGASTPATTT
+4294 GTG
-4306 TPSTTGAMTAVAGI
+4306 G
-4320 LG
+4320 

>member
-1 MASSSALALTLALPA
+1 LALITSLAIPQS
-16 ARAQTLP
+16 RAQTLP
-23 TGGVVAQGTASIG
+23 TGGTVAQGTVSIG

-47 TSARAVVNWTGFNVG
+47 TTARAVVNWTGFNVG
-62 AGGVVTFAQPNSSSA
+62 AGGVVTFAQPTSGA
-77 ILNRVAAN
+77 ILNRVAAS

-141 FSGSATG
+141 FSGAATG

-355 ADNGYSDYQYFVT
+355 ADNGSSDYQYFVT

-426 AGGVNGA
+426 AGGINGA
-433 AEVSSWGVISNL
+433 AEVSSWGVIGNL
-445 TFSAVQPP
+445 TFSAAQPP

-484 SSGSSYINRLGLMRS
+484 NSGSSYINRLGLMRS

-524 ASGSPRLPASLSAVT
+524 ASGSPRFPASLSAIT

-555 DANLTLTVNDPTAN
+555 DADLTLTVNDPTAN
-569 DYQPGDRVTGPAVLD
+569 NYQPGDRATGPAVLD

-615 DGLIR
+615 GGLIR
-620 LPAIDGAY
+620 LPAIDST
-628 LSQNF
+628 LSQNS
-633 YGARSGFNTLS
+633 YSAQSGFNTLS

-722 IAAANGRSGFVANF
+722 IAAANGRSAFVANF

-756 SIATGTVS
+756 AIATGTVN
-764 GPTVGLPFGGEVV
+764 GPTVGLPFGGQVV

-839 AINGTLSANGRV
+839 AINGTLSANSRV
-851 YMVNPNGIAIGAT
+851 YLVNPNGIAIGAT
-864 GVVNTTGGFIAWSG
+864 GVVNTTGGFIASSG

-888 ILTFTG
+888 ILSFTG

-929 GGQIALAAGAGV
+929 GGQIALAAGGGF
-941 SLGPADG
+941 SLGPAGG

-959 ATAADALLS
+959 ATSTDTLLS

-973 TTVGGTI
+973 TAVGGTLA
-980 SLKAESS
+980 LKAESS
-987 ALNLGQTII
+987 ALSLGQVLS
-996 NTGTLTAQGVS
+996 NTGSLNAQGAS

-1017 INAGAILGGT
+1017 INAGATLGGT
-1027 FAADQSSLGAGN
+1027 FAADQSGLGSGSYASGGAGGAISLGAD
-1039 YLSGGTGGVI
+1039 GVM
-1049 SVAADGLTTLTGAFT
+1049 TLTGAFT
-1064 VQGDTGGRI
+1064 VEGDTGGRI
-1073 DATAATLDFTGAT
+1073 DATGTTLNLTGAT

-1127 SLAVAGTVTI
+1127 SLATAGTVTI
-1137 DNATTLRA
+1137 DSATTLRA
-1145 GGGTTGGALI
+1145 GGATTGGALI
-1155 VGSTTLTTLGAPW
+1155 IGSANLTTLNGIW

-1181 AVAALPGL
+1181 VVATLPSFGA
-1189 GTVQGLNTL
+1189 VQGLDTL
-1198 QLGAKTIEVTS
+1198 QLGAQTIEVTS

-1221 LAGLTGSINGLT
+1221 LAGLTASLNGLT

-1294 TARGAGAGFI
+1294 TARAAGAGFI
-1304 DLTAGTVTSQA
+1304 DLTGGTVTSQA

-1359 EADDAGRI
+1359 EADGAGRI
-1367 VLNGAIATQAGALTL
+1367 VLNGNIATQAGALTL
-1382 TGDLQVDGASILTSN
+1382 TGALQVDGASTLTSN

-1407 AIYGPGTGNSAF
+1407 AIYGPGTGNSTF

-1493 VTVGTGSASLLGVG
+1493 VTVTGSASLLGAG
-1507 SHHLTVTLA
+1507 SHPLTVTLA

-1629 ISPLQLSGYAGPS
+1629 ISPLQLTGYAGPS

-1713 TAGQLVVSPL
+1713 TNGQLLVSPL
-1723 SISASLSAANYVYGS
+1723 AISASLSAANYVYGS

-1767 AAVTLEANGG
+1767 AVVTLEANGG

-1807 NANLSAAAIQ
+1807 SANLSAAAIQ

-1855 PVYYAQSGGAASA
+1855 PVYYAQSGSAASA

-1875 VGAYALSVGALGGS
+1875 VGVYALSVGALGGS
-1889 SAGDYVIAATGNAN
+1889 SAGDYVIAGIGNAN
-1903 GSLTITQKPISY
+1903 GSLTITQKTISY
-1915 TLENLVSTYGSV
+1915 TLENLVSTYGTA

-1933 TPGLLTGDNVTFSV
+1933 TPGLLAGDDVTFAI
-1947 HVFGNNS
+1947 HAFGNNS

-1967 NPYNLAFTIGGTA
+1967 NPYSLAFTIGGAA

-2015 GGPVA
+2015 GGPVV

-2037 IAVTTPGGAGVTYDA
+2037 LAVTTPGGASVSYDA
-2052 HTDVGAY
+2052 HTDVGVY

-2128 AAGGGAVAYGATTTV
+2128 AAGGGAISYAATTTV

-2153 TGAKAFDYTLTSGG
+2153 TGAKAFDYTLASGG

-2256 ALVVA
+2256 ALVIA
-2261 PKTLSLTS
+2261 PKTLTLTS

-2281 PNSAAAATVT
+2281 PSSAAAATVT

-2296 GILSGDTVA
+2296 GILSGDIVA

-2332 GGADLTGAQAADYVL
+2332 GSADLTGSQAADYVL

-2421 GTYATALLPG
+2421 GTYVTALLPG

-2479 TPGGVPTTT
+2479 TPGGVTTIT
-2488 GGTFSGLLTGDA
+2488 GGTFFGLLTGDA

-2541 VVAAASPTAGTLSV
+2541 VVAAASPTAGTLNV
-2555 TPLTVAYGGGSVS
+2555 TPLTIAYGGGSVS
-2568 TTYGI
+2568 TTYGM

-2598 SGGGQVIYGARTTAG
+2598 TGGGQVIYGARTTAG

-2627 LDYVVNP
+2627 LDYVINP

-2684 SFGIVSPLTTPSGN
+2684 SFGIVSPLTTPSGS

-2720 ADYVLAPASPTT
+2720 ADYVLAPASPAT

-2744 TLGSATS
+2744 TLGSGTS

-2774 QYDVAAG
+2774 QYEVATG
-2781 SAAPAPLGVHTG
+2781 SAAPATLGLHTG

-2824 TITPAP
+2824 TITPAL

-2860 SVSLNVSDASGAAVT
+2860 SVSLNLSDASGAAVT

-2898 NYVLAP
+2898 NYALAP

-2928 SPAAQAKLYQQGLAD
+2928 SPTAQGKLYQQGLAD

-3084 TLPATFSVGTYSAF
+3084 TLPTTFSVGTYSAF

-3141 IGAYSWVYGSPLSPS
+3141 IGAYGWVYGSPLSPL
-3156 DTLTNVLSGDAV
+3156 DTLTNVVPGDAV

-3175 TGGVTNS
+3175 IGGVTNS
-3182 TANPNVGSYSLT
+3182 AANPNVGSYSLT
-3194 TTSLTGAAAS
+3194 TTSLTGAAAA
-3204 NYTIAT
+3204 NYTIAN

-3270 VPSTADIGTYYAQLV
+3270 VPSTVDIGTYYAQLV
-3285 GITGDSL
+3285 GITGDPL

-3377 PKLNDYA
+3377 PKLKDYA

-3389 SQTVTVAPKLLQVQI
+3389 SQTVTVTPKLLQVQI
-3404 QGNSAIYGSI
+3404 QGDSAIYGSI

-3422 VSGFLATNGLSLT
+3422 VSGFLATDGLTLI

-3440 HQANGNVDDGNAY
+3440 HQATGNVDDGNAY
-3453 AGFQYAN
+3453 AGNQGAN
-3460 SSTSLQLE
+3460 SSTSLQLQ

-3487 PKAKDYA
+3487 PKAKDYV

-3534 YSPSDAGAIR
+3534 YSPRDAGTIR

-3553 VVSALSSTG
+3553 VVSALSSSG

-3684 AALSLNLSFV
+3684 AAISLNLSFV
-3694 DASGVSHTYTP
+3694 DAAGVSHTYTP

-3785 IGTVASDNVA
+3785 TGTVASDNVA

-4036 IKNGTVTAG
+4036 IKNGAVTAG

-4058 QGQVSGSVG
+4058 QGQVTGSVG

-4142 GPSAPDFASSI
+4142 GPSAPDFDSSI

-4185 PNMLSTMTSVL
+4185 PNMLSTMTTVL
-4196 NAQSDYQAKVTQVI
+4196 NAQSDYQAEVTQVI

-4257 SAMTGGKDQAVVTP
+4257 GAMTGGKDQAVVTP

-4286 TAQTAASA
+4286 TVQTAASA
-4294 GATGASTPATTT
+4294 VATGASTPATTT
-4306 TPSTTGAMTAVAGI
+4306 TAVAGI
-4320 LG
+4320 FE